1 MYLGS
6 RMSEADQ
13 NAIREIARK
22 KYAHAAIYLARK
34 SGLLRFEYEKQLI
47 DCGADIPG
55 NDHLCLRW
63 RHPRLRRRQ
72 TQCMGS
78 TIPFRWTPT
87 LRNAEKALQINKSV
101 PPIR

>member
-34 SGLLRFEYEKQLI
+34 SGLLCFG
-47 DCGADIPG
+47 GANNKWSGEQESDSCSAG
-55 NDHLCLRW
+55 
-63 RHPRLRRRQ
+63 RQ
-72 TQCMGS
+72 GL
-78 TIPFRWTPT
+78 F
-87 LRNAEKALQINKSV
+87 
-101 PPIR
+101 